1 MANQYYDFNPSAT
14 TWALLLSVMVVFVLA
29 LSVLLIAMI
38 SRAEAQSVVRTAAAE
53 PTEAL
58 TGTKPTSVPTLDHPT
73 AKAS

>member
-38 SRAEAQSVVRTAAAE
+38 YRAEARSVVRTAAE
-53 PTEAL
+53 RTGTL
-58 TGTKPTSVPTLDHPT
+58 TGTKPTSVRTLDHPT